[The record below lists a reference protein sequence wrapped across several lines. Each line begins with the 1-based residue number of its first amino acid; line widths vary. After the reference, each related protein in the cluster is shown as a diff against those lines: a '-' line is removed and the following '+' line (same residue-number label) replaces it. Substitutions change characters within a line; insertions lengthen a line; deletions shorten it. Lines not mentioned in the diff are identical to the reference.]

1 MVWRE
6 LQGLKLLMALWKIRI
21 SRIYVQ
27 SESNKRWTLENF
39 DEAWHEVPF
48 PFVLNETFSIVPRT
62 LPGVMLLFHHAILQW
77 PGPLPT
83 HLHYRRRDL

>member
-1 MVWRE
+1 MSYRTKSADGVVEKSDLENLRPVR
-6 LQGLKLLMALWKIRI
+6 K
-21 SRIYVQ
+21 Y
-27 SESNKRWTLENF
+27 KRWSLENF

-48 PFVLNETFSIVPRT
+48 PLCANQTFSIVPRT

-77 PGPLPT
+77 RGPLPT